1 MAFLDDED
9 AMRAFEATLNFVEEY
24 ANDSLNPPSLP
35 SLIDS
40 SDASSSLAFRLSDAI
55 PSELLED
62 DNASTTNTS
71 MTLPLV
77 MAEQLANSTAA
88 GFQIGTSSAPKPQ
101 PSKQRKSN
109 RPRKPQANPNRVR
122 NELRFELAYLREK
135 VSQLEQELS
144 SLQLNTEV
152 KILRDG
158 RTKQNGDAVS
168 NTQLAS
174 SPQVL
179 GAWKGIA
186 GRQRQRREDAERE
199 NARLRIIVERQRKVA
214 VDLSELLRKRMTE
227 CANVSDPYVS
237 ERRLSR
243 VIDFRGDTGEF
254 QELFQHLEDAYLEAD
269 DVLQANGL
277 ATMDIPTHDVHIR
290 EGVGGKYLEFFSNKA
305 LPFPLQQTSEA
316 AWDHFKGV
324 DKHWGNGGL
333 YEKATKNLDQPYT
346 VLEDFTKEM
355 FSNNSK
361 ADMQLKQIVR
371 RYVDPD
377 RDIIV
382 FVSKVSP
389 IEIKNKAI
397 AGLTYHLRGYVITKK
412 SPVSV
417 PGHDLSLLQF
427 CSRISIDK
435 EPGVSYNPN
444 HIRALTRFLIGNT
457 VGNIRC
463 YQERIENALVDQNLR
478 KQLVVSF

>member
-9 AMRAFEATLNFVEEY
+9 AMRAFGATLNFVEEY

-77 MAEQLANSTAA
+77 MAEQLANSTGA

-214 VDLSELLRKRMTE
+214 VDLSELLRKRMAE
-227 CANVSDPYVS
+227 CAESQDPSVK
-237 ERRLSR
+237 ENRFTR
-243 VIDFRGDTGEF
+243 VLDYHGDLAEF
-254 QELFQHLEDAYLEAD
+254 QELFPILEETYHGLDTVLEET
-269 DVLQANGL
+269 GL
-277 ATMDIPTHDVHIR
+277 ATMDIPTEDVHIR
-290 EGVGGKYLEFFSNKA
+290 EGVGGKYVEFFANKV
-305 LPFPLQQTSEA
+305 LPFGLSDTTEA
-316 AWDHFKGV
+316 AWDHFKGI
-324 DKHWGNGGL
+324 DKHCGNGEL
-333 YEKATKNLDQPYT
+333 YEKAAMNLDQPFT
-346 VLEDFTKEM
+346 IIEDFTKEVY
-355 FSNNSK
+355 SNSSR
-361 ADMQLKQIVR
+361 ADMEMKQIVR
-371 RYVDPD
+371 RYVEPD
-377 RDIIV
+377 RDVII
-382 FVSKVSP
+382 FVCRGKP
-389 IEIKNKAI
+389 IEIKHKAI
-397 AGLTYHLRGYVITKK
+397 AGLTYHLRSYVVAKRAPASTAD
-412 SPVSV
+412 
-417 PGHDLSLLQF
+417 HDLSLLQF

-435 EPGVSYNPN
+435 EPGVVYDPV
-444 HIRALTRFLIGNT
+444 HVRALTRFLIGNT
-457 VGNIRC
+457 AGNLRC
-463 YQERIENALVDQNLR
+463 YQERIENALVDQALKR
-478 KQLVVSF
+478 QLQ

>member
-1 MAFLDDED
+1 MDFLDEDED
-9 AMRAFEATLNFVEEY
+9 MRAFEATLNFVEEY
-24 ANDSLNPPSLP
+24 ANDSLNPPALP
-35 SLIDS
+35 PLVDN
-40 SDASSSLAFRLSDAI
+40 SDASSSLAFRLSDVL
-55 PSELLED
+55 PSELLAADASTAE
-62 DNASTTNTS
+62 ASTT
-71 MTLPLV
+71 MPLA
-77 MAEQLANSTAA
+77 MAEQLSATTGATFS
-88 GFQIGTSSAPKPQ
+88 IGATTGAKPQ

-144 SLQLNTEV
+144 SLHLRPRVNLSSNGEV
-152 KILRDG
+152 G
-158 RTKQNGDAVS
+158 GGS
-168 NTQLAS
+168 EGSSTQLSS

-179 GAWKGIA
+179 SAWKGVA

-199 NARLRIIVERQRKVA
+199 NARLKLIVERQRKVA
-214 VDLSELLRKRMTE
+214 IDLSDLLRKRMNE
-227 CANVSDPYVS
+227 CTHVTDPYVS
-237 ERRLSR
+237 ERRLAR
-243 VIDFRGDTGEF
+243 VIDFHGDIGEF
-254 QELFQHLEDAYLEAD
+254 QELFQHLEDAYHEVD
-269 DVLQANGL
+269 EVLHANGL

-290 EGVGGKYLEFFSNKA
+290 EGVGGKYLEFFANKA
-305 LPFPLQQTSEA
+305 LPFGRSETSEA

-371 RYVDPD
+371 RYVEAD

-397 AGLTYHLRGYVITKK
+397 AGLTYHLRGYVVTKR
-412 SPVSV
+412 SPVATA
-417 PGHDLSLLQF
+417 GHDLSLLQF

-435 EPGVSYNPN
+435 EPGVTYNAN

-463 YQERIENALVDQNLR
+463 YQERIENALVDGALTR
-478 KQLVVSF
+478 QLTL